1 MPKEIKQLD
10 ETACKILEI
19 LERDA
24 RISISELASRIGL
37 SAPSTT
43 ERVRKLEQDG
53 IITGFT
59 VEINPK
65 ALGYIL
71 EAIVRVKPSPGNL
84 HVVEQ
89 LILNEP
95 RFTSCDKVTGE
106 DCFVTRI
113 YLKDVSE
120 LDDLLDP
127 LHEKAMTN
135 TSIVKASPIKNRMVP
150 LR

>member
-1 MPKEIKQLD
+1 MPKETKQLD
-10 ETACKILEI
+10 DTACKIIEI
-19 LERDA
+19 LADDG

-43 ERVRKLEQDG
+43 ERIRKLEQDG
-53 IITGFT
+53 IIIGFT

-65 ALGYIL
+65 ALGYTL
-71 EAIVRVKPSPGNL
+71 EAIVRIKPSPGNL
-84 HVVEQ
+84 HVVQQ

-95 RFTSCDKVTGE
+95 RFTTCDTVTGD
-106 DCFVTRI
+106 DCFVTRL
-113 YLKDVSE
+113 YLKEITE
-120 LDDLLDP
+120 LDDLLAP

-150 LR
+150 VR

>member
-1 MPKEIKQLD
+1 MPKDTKYLD
-10 ETACKILEI
+10 ETGCKILSI
-19 LERDA
+19 LDRDG

-37 SAPSTT
+37 SAPSTA
-43 ERVRKLEQDG
+43 ERVRKLEQDD

-59 VEINPK
+59 VEISPK

-113 YLKDVSE
+113 YLRDVSE

-135 TSIVKASPIKNRMVP
+135 TSVVKASPIRNRMVP
-150 LR
+150 LG

>member
-1 MPKEIKQLD
+1 MPKETKQLD
-10 ETACKILEI
+10 DTACKIIEI
-19 LERDA
+19 LADDG

-65 ALGYIL
+65 ALGYTL
-71 EAIVRVKPSPGNL
+71 EAIVRIKPSPGNL
-84 HVVEQ
+84 HVVQQ

-95 RFTSCDKVTGE
+95 RFITCDTVTGD
-106 DCFVTRI
+106 DCFVTRL
-113 YLKDVSE
+113 YLKEITE
-120 LDDLLDP
+120 LDDLLAP

-135 TSIVKASPIKNRMVP
+135 TSLVKASPIKNRMVP